1 MIRQML
7 LHTIFFTD
15 TLTIIIPV
23 IFPHITKLPVGS
35 PAYCLPEDL
44 NDKRLIEQWSSQLS
58 L

>member
-1 MIRQML
+1 ML
-7 LHTIFFTD
+7 LHTIFFT
-15 TLTIIIPV
+15 IIIPI
-23 IFPHITKLPVGS
+23 IFPYITKLPVGS